1 MSFHALKSIFFL
13 KLISFS
19 ILGDNF
25 EGRPAAVTDGNDM
38 TVSQRTHSKTAQ
50 KILGAQ
56 KQLAAP
62 TLFLGN
68 LPFETTEDEIWQ
80 LLDAHRPRDKKG
92 KRTEAVEEKSEDW
105 IRKIRMGTFED
116 SGLCKGYVI
125 TPPILFLKKRID

>member
-1 MSFHALKSIFFL
+1 M
-13 KLISFS
+13 KLISLS
-19 ILGDNF
+19 IGDNF

-38 TVSQRTHSKTAQ
+38 TVPPVSQRTHSKTAQ

-68 LPFETTEDEIWQ
+68 LPFETTENEIWQ

-92 KRTEAVEEKSEDW
+92 KGTEAVEEKSEDW

-125 TPPILFLKKRID
+125 LPSYFS

>member
-1 MSFHALKSIFFL
+1 
-13 KLISFS
+13 
-19 ILGDNF
+19 
-25 EGRPAAVTDGNDM
+25 M
-38 TVSQRTHSKTAQ
+38 TGPQRTHSKTAQ

-125 TPPILFLKKRID
+125 TPPIHFSKKESIDHDLLVSLLLISPP